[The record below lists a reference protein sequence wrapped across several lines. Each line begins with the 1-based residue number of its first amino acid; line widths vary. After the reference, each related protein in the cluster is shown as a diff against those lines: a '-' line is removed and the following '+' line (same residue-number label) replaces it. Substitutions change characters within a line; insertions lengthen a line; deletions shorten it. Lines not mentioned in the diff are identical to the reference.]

1 MWRYVQCLWV
11 HKSMGWTFASGIQEP
26 MDKCLL
32 SLLPGRLN
40 GDIYTKDRVTRCL
53 LNASSSITH
62 LQTSSLSFPVSFP
75 QSFNLFPG
83 IAFSDKGKAHKLL
96 PQLLLLGE
104 PWPIQPPT
112 LPKCKLTIPF
122 PCSKPFSASIAY
134 KVQTSQLKAGGQLR
148 GHLVNLFSCFLQPS
162 FQQSK
167 SWILESIILGV
178 KSSSFWKLA

>member
-1 MWRYVQCLWV
+1 
-11 HKSMGWTFASGIQEP
+11 
-26 MDKCLL
+26 MDKCFLFH
-32 SLLPGRLN
+32 LPGRLN
-40 GDIYTKDRVTRCL
+40 WDVYTKGLVTRCL

-75 QSFNLFPG
+75 QFFNLFPG
-83 IAFSDKGKAHKLL
+83 TAFSNKRKAHKPL

-104 PWPIQPPT
+104 PRPSQPLT

-122 PCSKPFSASIAY
+122 PCSKPFSASIAC
-134 KVQTSQLKAGGQLR
+134 KVQTPQLKAGGQLR
-148 GHLVNLFSCFLQPS
+148 GHLVNRFSCFLQPS

-167 SWILESIILGV
+167 SWILESIRLGV